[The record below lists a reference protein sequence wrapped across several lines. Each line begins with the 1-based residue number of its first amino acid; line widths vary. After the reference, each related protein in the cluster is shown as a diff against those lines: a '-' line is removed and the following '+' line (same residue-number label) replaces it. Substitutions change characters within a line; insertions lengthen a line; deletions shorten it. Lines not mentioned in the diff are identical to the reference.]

1 MHAIIFDFDGTIADG
16 FSPSPNNIGIHEI
29 HRIVIRQM
37 FGDSALTFFEESL
50 GGLQNREPS
59 ELIHLLLGGDDR
71 DALDKFISLK
81 MDYFLPEISPFWPR
95 LSSGFK
101 ELWMEIA
108 EGTIPVETAIVSSG
122 HDAFIKKVFETN
134 GLPTPKIL
142 ITSDT
147 TKNLGEPN
155 GRRPL
160 HKPHSHMLAR
170 AHYDLIKDAIW
181 EDHEAWISAEDRYTG
196 RNLWKGNIMYVGD
209 DPSKDLVLAGNAR
222 IIGGFVPF
230 SNKEFQP
237 DLQKG
242 QVLIPSFHWL
252 SAHLHEHKDD
262 FARGKSMAEIMLGIS
277 DKELFPPSPR
287 LEREFA
293 TRQERW

>member
-81 MDYFLPEISPFWPR
+81 MDYFLPEISPSWPR

-160 HKPHSHMLAR
+160 HKPHPHALAR
-170 AHYDLIKDAIW
+170 AHYGLIKDTMW
-181 EDHEAWISAEDRYTG
+181 GDYKTWMTAEGRYTG